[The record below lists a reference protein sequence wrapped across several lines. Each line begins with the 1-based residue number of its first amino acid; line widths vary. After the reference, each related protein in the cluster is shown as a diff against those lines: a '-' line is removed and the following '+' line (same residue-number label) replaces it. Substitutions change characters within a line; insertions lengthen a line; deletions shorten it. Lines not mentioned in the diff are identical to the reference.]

1 MHTLIVGL
9 GSMGLGAAVSCLKA
23 GISTTGFDVNSDA
36 LRAFSDQGGHSTAD
50 LESIEPVDAVLLFV
64 VNADQADTVLF
75 DSPLMSKFKP
85 NAVVINCVTVAPYRA
100 SDISS
105 RIVKAGFGYLDAPV
119 SGGAVK
125 AKNGQISI
133 MGSGEPETFNRVQP
147 ILDAISERIFR
158 LGNEPGAGSQMKLIN
173 QLLAGVHIAATAEA
187 LNLAASLNMDL
198 HEVIDV
204 IQSCAGT
211 SWMFE
216 NRGPHIANGD
226 YTPLSTVN
234 IFVKDLSIVIDEAQL
249 QGAVTPLSQTAL
261 SLYQNASDNG
271 LGLEDDSAIVKILA
285 AQSGSVLPGGK
296 Q

>member
-85 NAVVINCVTVAPYRA
+85 NAVVINCVTVAPSRA

-133 MGSGEPETFNRVQP
+133 MGSGKPETFDRVQP

-296 Q
+296 

>member
-75 DSPLMSKFKP
+75 DSSLISKFKP
-85 NAVVINCVTVAPYRA
+85 NAVVINCVTIAPSRA

-133 MGSGEPETFNRVQP
+133 MGSGKPETFDRVQP

-296 Q
+296 

>member
-1 MHTLIVGL
+1 
-9 GSMGLGAAVSCLKA
+9 MGLGAAVSCLKA

-75 DSPLMSKFKP
+75 DSSLISKFKP
-85 NAVVINCVTVAPYRA
+85 NAVVINCVTIAPSRA

-133 MGSGEPETFNRVQP
+133 MGSGEPETFDRVQP

-296 Q
+296 

>member
-75 DSPLMSKFKP
+75 DSSLISKFKP
-85 NAVVINCVTVAPYRA
+85 NAVVINCVTIAPSRA

-133 MGSGEPETFNRVQP
+133 MGSGEPETFDRVQP

-296 Q
+296 

>member
-36 LRAFSDQGGHSTAD
+36 LRAFSDQGGYSTAD

-75 DSPLMSKFKP
+75 DSPLISKFKP
-85 NAVVINCVTVAPYRA
+85 NAVVINCVTIAPSRA

-133 MGSGEPETFNRVQP
+133 MGSGKPETFDRVQP

-296 Q
+296 